1 MITLVDKR
9 LIVEYDEEFNILCI
23 TFIGNKRELQL
34 TYFCDSL
41 TLIQDKLYCTY
52 NFIFGKCSATM
63 TYRFDDVSEI
73 REKYNLHTAATHQH
87 SYTMNY
93 IAEI

>member
-1 MITLVDKR
+1 M
-9 LIVEYDEEFNILCI
+9 LCI
-23 TFIGNKRELQL
+23 IFVKH
-34 TYFCDSL
+34 CDSL
-41 TLIQDKLYCTY
+41 TLILLHLLLQTNYIAFIIVP
-52 NFIFGKCSATM
+52 FIFGKCSATM

>member
-1 MITLVDKR
+1 M
-9 LIVEYDEEFNILCI
+9 LCI
-23 TFIGNKRELQL
+23 SEISENYNLHTAATHWRSYRTNYIAFI
-34 TYFCDSL
+34 
-41 TLIQDKLYCTY
+41 IIP
-52 NFIFGKCSATM
+52 FIVGKCSATM

-93 IAEI
+93 IAEIWIFHCIISTIETIQKVQ

>member
-1 MITLVDKR
+1 MSCVATMYHETIWIFQIWAILQSRVIAIYR
-9 LIVEYDEEFNILCI
+9 ANYIAFIIVP
-23 TFIGNKRELQL
+23 
-34 TYFCDSL
+34 
-41 TLIQDKLYCTY
+41 
-52 NFIFGKCSATM
+52 FIFGKCSATM

-87 SYTMNY
+87 SYTINY